1 MAREARGGG
10 VVDALAR
17 MVSSKLLLT
26 AITAE
31 LALAAPDIT
40 PANETVMT
48 ADIAAN
54 L

>member
-17 MVSSKLLLT
+17 MVSSKVLLT

-31 LALAAPDIT
+31 LALAAPDIA
-40 PANETVMT
+40 PVNETVMT